1 MLPVE
6 IRVPGDKSIAHRALI
21 LSALADG
28 ESTLTQVP
36 DGKDVLAT
44 QSCLGALGVR
54 ISRSGGS
61 TRIAGKGLSAMRAPA
76 QPLDCANSGTTMRLL
91 TGVLAGGAVNTT
103 LAGDDSLLR
112 RPMSRVVDPLL
123 AMGARIRSREGKA
136 PLHIEGTPLTGTRHR
151 LPLAS
156 AQVKSALLLAGLQA
170 LGCTCVEEPVSTRDH
185 TERLLRAMGATIRSA
200 GLTVEVE
207 HQGAPLRPL
216 QFTIPGDFSS
226 AAFWFAAAALRPGC
240 SVRVPGVGLN
250 PSRTA
255 FLRMLEAMGSEVIVE
270 LESAA
275 SIEPAG
281 SVSVT
286 GRGLRPLQVGANDVA
301 AAIDEIPI
309 LMVVATQAEGTTR
322 IEGAGELR
330 VKESDRIHSMTDGL
344 RRMGATVDV
353 LGDSLEITGPARLRS
368 ASVEAFGDHRVAMAL
383 AIAGLC
389 AEGSPRINGAESA
402 DVSYPGFFRQLEALA
417 HG

>member
-1 MLPVE
+1 MPPVE

-21 LSALADG
+21 LAALAKG
-28 ESTLTQVP
+28 ESTLMQVP

-44 QSCLGALGVR
+44 QSCLGALGVQ
-54 ISRSGGS
+54 ISTSGV
-61 TRIAGKGLSAMRAPA
+61 TARIAGRGLSGMRTPA

-91 TGVLAGGAVNTT
+91 AGALAGGRVNTT
-103 LAGDDSLLR
+103 LAGDESLLQ

-123 AMGARIRSREGKA
+123 AMGALIRSHDGKA
-136 PLHIEGTPLTGTRHR
+136 PLQIKGTPLTGRRHR
-151 LPLAS
+151 LPLPS

-170 LGCTCVEEPVSTRDH
+170 EGRTCVEELVSTRDH

-216 QFTIPGDFSS
+216 HFTIPGDFSS
-226 AAFWFAAAALRPGC
+226 AAFWFAAAAIRPGC
-240 SVRVPGVGLN
+240 SVRLAGVGLN
-250 PSRTA
+250 PTRTA
-255 FLRMLEAMGSEVIVE
+255 FLRMLEAMGSEVMVE
-270 LESAA
+270 LESTE

-286 GRGLRPLQVGANDVA
+286 GRGLRSLQVGAHDVA

-309 LMVVATQAEGTTR
+309 LMVVATQAEGTTS

-330 VKESDRIHSMTDGL
+330 VKESDRIQSMTDGL

-353 LGDSLEITGPARLRS
+353 LGDSLKITGPTRLRS

-389 AEGSPRINGAESA
+389 AEGPPRINGAESA
-402 DVSYPGFFRQLEALA
+402 DVSYPGFFKQLEALA

>member
-1 MLPVE
+1 M
-6 IRVPGDKSIAHRALI
+6 RVPGDKSIAHRALI
-21 LSALADG
+21 LAALADG

-44 QSCLGALGVR
+44 QACLRALGVE
-54 ISRSGGS
+54 IARSGGS
-61 TRIAGKGLSAMRAPA
+61 ARVAGKGLRAMRTPM

-91 TGVLAGGAVNTT
+91 AGTLAGGTVSAT
-103 LAGDDSLLR
+103 LTGDGSLLR

-123 AMGARIRSREGKA
+123 AMGARIRSLDGRA
-136 PLHIEGTPLTGTRHR
+136 PLEIQGTPLTGRRHR
-151 LPLAS
+151 LPVPS

-170 LGCTCVEEPVSTRDH
+170 DGLTCIEEPTATRDH
-185 TERLLRAMGATIRSA
+185 TERLLQAMGATIRSA
-200 GLTVEVE
+200 GLAVEVAPQ
-207 HQGAPLRPL
+207 HRPLRPL
-216 QFTIPGDFSS
+216 ELVIPGDFSS
-226 AAFWFAAAALRPGC
+226 AAFWFAAAAIRPGC
-240 SVRVPGVGLN
+240 TVRVDGVGLN

-255 FLRMLEAMGSEVIVE
+255 FLHMLEAMGSEVGVE
-270 LESAA
+270 LKTAA

-286 GRGLRPLQVGANDVA
+286 GRGLLSLALGANDVA

-309 LMVVATQAEGTTR
+309 LMVVATQADGTTS

-344 RRMGATVDV
+344 RRMGATVEV
-353 LGDSLEITGPARLRS
+353 LGDSLKITGPSRLRP

-389 AEGSPRINGAESA
+389 AQGSPRINGAESA
-402 DVSYPGFFRQLEALA
+402 DVSYPGFFTQLGRLA